1 MIHNFANLLSKL
13 SEGSHSRVVMFQIY
27 INGGL
32 LNNKFDY
39 FLVVNLRPSCYQ
51 FS

>member
-1 MIHNFANLLSKL
+1 MIHNFTNLLSKL
-13 SEGSHSRVVMFQIY
+13 SEGSHSCVVMLHIY

-39 FLVVNLRPSCYQ
+39 FLVVN
-51 FS
+51 